1 MQNDWDAIADEWN
14 QTRTTTSST
23 LALFLPHLQGIILD
37 AGCGNGRNSKELARR
52 ADCVIALDASRAML
66 EKAKK
71 NLAGL
76 KNVQIIHAG
85 MQEIP
90 VADQQVDAVVCFAAF
105 HHLRPAEQPA
115 ALAEFFRVLKT
126 GGVLCMTVWN
136 RQQPRFRKK
145 PKELDVPW
153 DGRPRYYYFFDEGEL
168 TALLQAAGFRVE
180 EIFYE
185 KSGQAVVPTEG
196 QNLCVVAR
204 KS

>member
-1 MQNDWDAIADEWN
+1 MQKEWDAIADAWDEH
-14 QTRTTTSST
+14 RTTTSST
-23 LALFLPHLQGIILD
+23 LPLFLPHLQGIILD
-37 AGCGNGRNSKELARR
+37 AGCGNGRNAREM
-52 ADCVIALDASRAML
+52 AKNAATVMALDASAAML

-71 NLAGL
+71 NLEGL
-76 KNVQIIHAG
+76 KNIQIIHAG

-90 VADQQVDAVVCFAAF
+90 VADRRVEAVVCLAAF

-126 GGVLCMTVWN
+126 RGVLCLTVWN
-136 RQQPRFRKK
+136 RQQRRFKNGS
-145 PKELDVPW
+145 KERDVPW

-185 KSGQAVVPTEG
+185 KNGQSVVPAEG
-196 QNLCVVAR
+196 QNLCLVAR
-204 KS
+204 KP